1 MFRLSHSVRATVL
14 NAVGSPGQSLGT
26 IDHYD
31 GFGGLDSTTRTILGI
46 AASLEDDSAG
56 TCDAAI
62 SVIVTATGIGVADK
76 TWTIAI
82 PAGATSGRWT
92 AAATNLDLTQ
102 YRYFTVQ
109 AWCDTS
115 PTEPPSNL
123 VVVLTSQYP
132 PSSVAGTVEGMF
144 TITDIADAKRPD
156 SPIGI
161 GKYWQ
166 DLLTLAEQV
175 ARNITGRNLAAEDYD
190 ERGLTVEREGG
201 KLTESGGTTY
211 TYWLAEPTGAA
222 LAFSDFTTLTLNDDA
237 VTAAD
242 VTIYADRLEFTSP
255 GIVHAVYPGGWMRN
269 ATVEV
274 VIRQAVIEIMHVLH
288 TKGTAAGV
296 SSIARSGGVAGL
308 ASDPYEQARTML
320 SPYTRARMIC

>member
-31 GFGGLDSTTRTILGI
+31 GFGGLDSTIRTILGI
-46 AASLEDDSAG
+46 AASLEDDNAG

-62 SVIVTATGIGVADK
+62 SILVTATGIGVADK

-92 AAATNLDLTQ
+92 AAATNLDLSE
-102 YRYFTVQ
+102 YRYLIVQ
-109 AWCDTS
+109 AWCLTS
-115 PTEPPSNL
+115 PAEPPSNL
-123 VVVLTSQYP
+123 VVVITAQYP
-132 PSSVAGTVEGMF
+132 PTAVAGVVEGLF

-156 SPIGI
+156 SPIET

-166 DLLTLAEQV
+166 DLLTLAENV
-175 ARNITGRNLAAEDYD
+175 ARGITRRKLAVDDYD
-190 ERGLTVEREGG
+190 ERGKTIEREDG

-211 TYWLAEPTGAA
+211 TYWLAEPTGTA
-222 LAFSDFTTLTLNDDA
+222 LAFSDFTTLTLDDDA
-237 VTAAD
+237 VAEAD
-242 VTIYADRLEFTSP
+242 VTIYADRLEFESP
-255 GIVHAVYPGGWMRN
+255 GVVRAVYPGGYMRD
-269 ATVEV
+269 ATAEV

-288 TKGTAAGV
+288 AKGTAAGV
-296 SSIARSGGVAGL
+296 SSIARSGGVASL
-308 ASDPYEQARTML
+308 ANNPYEQAETML
-320 SPYTRARMIC
+320 APYTRVLIC